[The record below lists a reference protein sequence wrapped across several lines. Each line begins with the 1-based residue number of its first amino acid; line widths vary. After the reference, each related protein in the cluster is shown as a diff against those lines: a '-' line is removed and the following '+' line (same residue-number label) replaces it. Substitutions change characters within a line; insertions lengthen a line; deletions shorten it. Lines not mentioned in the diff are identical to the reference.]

1 MRSDINS
8 AFIAGYPNA
17 EIKGTVELTDNSVL
31 YAYEGL
37 NDLVGSVKP
46 GDELNPQVF
55 KYFSRDENGKIYLDR
70 ACVVSD
76 NQYSEIS
83 TYFKDGMEW
92 STIKVAETVPE
103 GVMIVNFGISQG
115 NISGIH
121 GISTVDFSLVS
132 NETITEQGFEV
143 GKIHPGK
150 CCSSNFQNI
159 PLIETELAH
168 SSEEELKERISAIP
182 SMGVKNFYNQELER
196 LENIRKE
203 QEAQEQESGFKM

>member
-115 NISGIH
+115 NIYWIH

-132 NETITEQGFEV
+132 NETIAEQGFEV

-159 PLIETELAH
+159 PLIKTELAH
-168 SSEEELKERISAIP
+168 SSEEELKERISASP